1 MDVKKEVS
9 MRVLTTAQDMTKDV
23 PAVFQIVLASCFI
36 GICAQ
41 IKIPLYFTPVPLT
54 GQTFGVMLVGAL
66 LGSRK
71 GCLAALCYLFQG
83 IIGLP
88 VWAGGKF
95 GFHHFMGPTGG
106 YLLGY
111 PLQAFLIGWLIERE
125 KSRTLIKSLT
135 SILIPSLLQMGI
147 GTLWLSYFVGFSH
160 VLVMGFYP
168 FVPGEIFKAFLIS
181 IYLKQ
186 RSSS

>member
-1 MDVKKEVS
+1 MK
-9 MRVLTTAQDMTKDV
+9 VLTTRQEIAQDV
-23 PAVFQIVLASCFI
+23 PAVFQVVLASCFI

-54 GQTFGVMLVGAL
+54 GQTFGVMLVGSL

-83 IIGLP
+83 SIGLP

-111 PLQAFLIGWLIERE
+111 PLQAFLIGWLLE
-125 KSRTLIKSLT
+125 KKRFNTIS
-135 SILIPSLLQMGI
+135 SILLPSLLQMGI

-168 FVPGEIFKAFLIS
+168 FMPGEVFKAFLIS
-181 IYLKQ
+181 IFIKH
-186 RSSS
+186 RRGS